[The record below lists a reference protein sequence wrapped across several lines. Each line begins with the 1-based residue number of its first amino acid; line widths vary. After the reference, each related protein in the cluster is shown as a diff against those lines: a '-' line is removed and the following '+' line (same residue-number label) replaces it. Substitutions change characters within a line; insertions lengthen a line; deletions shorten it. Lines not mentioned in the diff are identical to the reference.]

1 MTIKQKFVIFICSL
15 LVAFG
20 TITYVFIHSS
30 NSLNNN
36 FVHYQSEVVKRQQ
49 LLMSIKSSL
58 GYGGSIHNFKN
69 YVLRGNDKYYT
80 RQKNDSKEVIQL
92 IKEYSELDNL
102 DAEERQALDSIA
114 DVSAKYLEKIDIVSA
129 MHTQG
134 LSPQQIDNIVKIDD
148 TPAFKA
154 FEILDLKYY
163 ELTNIAN
170 KGISESIELSTFYFL
185 LITFIVLIIC
195 LIITAIIYIPL
206 KNNIDALLKLSKQ
219 ISTGDLTEI
228 SQQNSNDEMG
238 QLANAMKSISLGVS
252 HLVLSILQTSKQL
265 TIISGRLRESSM
277 VTESAVSSQM
287 NDSKETGRSITELS
301 ELVKDV
307 SSNIGHVARSA
318 HEVDVATKDGQSTVE
333 NVVASI
339 NLLEGE
345 LEKVA
350 FIINKL
356 SQGNQNINRILIMIR
371 EISEQTNLLALNAAI
386 EAARA
391 GEQGRGFAVVADEV
405 RNLAQRTHHA
415 TLDIQSTID
424 DLGAASDLAVD
435 AVNSSEKQLK
445 SCIEQAN
452 RVEDVF
458 SHITNQT
465 SSISNMNAQLAISAK
480 KQNNMAQVLDN
491 DVANMT
497 NAASQASSVAE
508 STVED
513 ALIINALSYE
523 SQSYINRFII
533 DEERVRDCT
542 LNRDKHLLIRWDES
556 YSVGLPEI
564 DRQHKILVDLVNE
577 LNMIYELKLD
587 EVFVQRVLQ
596 SLIDYTLFHFTFEE
610 ELLERSGYKD
620 FVAHK
625 EKHNKLVQQV
635 MAFKQRFEVE
645 GIVIINDLMT
655 FLQHWLNKHIKVF
668 DKEYGDF
675 LLKKE
680 SNLVSA
686 SGDNDSDQNVELF

>member
-1 MTIKQKFVIFICSL
+1 
-15 LVAFG
+15 
-20 TITYVFIHSS
+20 
-30 NSLNNN
+30 
-36 FVHYQSEVVKRQQ
+36 
-49 LLMSIKSSL
+49 MSIKSSL

-69 YVLRGNDKYYT
+69 YVLRGNDKYYS